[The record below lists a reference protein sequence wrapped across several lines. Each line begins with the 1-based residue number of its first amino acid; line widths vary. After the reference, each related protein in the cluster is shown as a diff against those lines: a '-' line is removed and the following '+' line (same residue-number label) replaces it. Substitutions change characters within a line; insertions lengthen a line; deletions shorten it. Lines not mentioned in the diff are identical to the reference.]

1 MAKKM
6 HKRTL
11 KKTSTSRKHKKM
23 SKKNIKKQIVNLL
36 IKNLKPEKVLKKY
49 SPPTMKF
56 AQAFLDKTRKK
67 ILAKKAKSKKAKS
80 KKSKS
85 RNNKRR

>member
-56 AQAFLDKTRKK
+56 AQEFLDKTRKR
-67 ILAKKAKSKKAKS
+67 IIAKKGKKTKS